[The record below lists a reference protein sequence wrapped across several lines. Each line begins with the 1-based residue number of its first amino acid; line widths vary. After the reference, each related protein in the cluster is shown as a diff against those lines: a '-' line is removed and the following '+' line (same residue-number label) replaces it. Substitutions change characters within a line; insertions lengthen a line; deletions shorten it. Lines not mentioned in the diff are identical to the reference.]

1 MNRILEYLG
10 VLVILSH
17 VRSVFKLLLTS
28 ASNNINSSDVLR
40 RRCLGCINGEI
51 KATG

>member
-10 VLVILSH
+10 V
-17 VRSVFKLLLTS
+17 KLLLTS